1 MMRAAFDFSGHRV
14 LVTGAAGGIGR
25 AVAEGFAGAG
35 ADLVIV
41 DKDPGVRSVATEIAG
56 QVTTIEC
63 DIADGDAVRAALGGL
78 GPIHV
83 LVNNAGLERPT
94 PLVGPDPETDETFD
108 RIIDVN
114 IRGTRNVTR
123 TLLPTMQSGAC
134 ILLTASIWGR
144 TAVPDFSAYVA
155 SKHAI
160 IGLSR
165 TRAQELGPRGI
176 RVNAICP
183 GWVRTKQAMGSLAR
197 MAEVQN
203 RSEQDLLAEISD
215 AQALEG
221 VMNPADVAGLYLF
234 LASDAAANITGQ
246 AINVDRG
253 EVMS

>member
-1 MMRAAFDFSGHRV
+1 MRTSFDYSGARV

-25 AVAEGFAGAG
+25 AVAEGFAAAG
-35 ADLVIV
+35 AELVIV
-41 DKDPGVRSVATEIAG
+41 DMDPGIRSVAEEIAG
-56 QVTTIEC
+56 NITAIEC
-63 DIADGDAVRAALGGL
+63 DIADGEAVHAALDSL
-78 GPIHV
+78 GPIDV

-94 PLVGPDPETDETFD
+94 PLAGPDPETDEIFD

-123 TLLPTMQSGAC
+123 ALLPAMQPGAR
-134 ILLTASIWGR
+134 IMLTASIWGR

-160 IGLSR
+160 IGLAR
-165 TRAQELGPRGI
+165 TWAQELGPRGI

-197 MAEVQN
+197 MSEAQK
-203 RSEQDLLAEISD
+203 RSEQDLLAEVSD
-215 AQALEG
+215 AQALAG
-221 VMNPADVAGLYLF
+221 VMDPADVAGLYLF
-234 LASDAAANITGQ
+234 LGSDAAANITGQ
-246 AINVDRG
+246 AINIDRG